1 MQNIFECTPTVLRSV
16 ATWESYAKNIKEIIM
31 IRPLTN
37 ADEQLFM
44 EMSREFYTSSAVC
57 HPIPDEHHRLA
68 FDHMMADDRYSRCYI
83 AEQDGKAAGFMLI
96 SLTYSREAGG
106 MAIWLEELYIRPEFR
121 NSGLGGRFLDY
132 IMTNYK
138 DAKRF
143 RLEMTH
149 GNPAEHLYKRKGF
162 KPFEYEQLVLD
173 K

>member
-1 MQNIFECTPTVLRSV
+1 
-16 ATWESYAKNIKEIIM
+16 M

-37 ADEQLFM
+37 TDKELFI
-44 EMSREFYTSSAVC
+44 EMSTEFYTSSAVC
-57 HPIPDEHHRLA
+57 HSIPAEHHTLA
-68 FDHMMADDRYSRCYI
+68 FDHMMEDDRYSRCYI
-83 AEQDGKAAGFMLI
+83 AEHNGKEAGYMLI

-121 NSGLGGRFLDY
+121 NMGIGGEFMDY
-132 IMTNYK
+132 IMTEYK

-162 KPFEYEQLVLD
+162 EPFEYEQLVLD
-173 K
+173 R